1 MVEMFRKLLAQEAV
15 VGAAT
20 WTSYTLGPDD
30 YVLYGNGLD
39 VYYSLTDIR
48 NLKLTTEVSFNSL
61 ASYVRDPIINR
72 SHHRREDEHGALVD
86 LNNIKDNIMN
96 FTQALTLL
104 KDNKKV
110 TSEKGGGYYFIRDSK
125 IWWHDD
131 ISGKENPVP
140 VRLSDTFAHYVEKM
154 SFWDL
159 KTNSFR
165 VEGLVGV
172 FMMDTQYNALPL
184 EARKAIAHDMKVFI
198 PVS

>member
-20 WTSYTLGPDD
+20 WTSYTLGPAN
-30 YVLYGNGLD
+30 YVLYGNGLGVYHNLGD
-39 VYYSLTDIR
+39 VR
-48 NLKLTTEVSFNSL
+48 NLKLTTDVPFNSL
-61 ASYVRDPIINR
+61 ISYVRDQIINR
-72 SHHRREDEHGALVD
+72 AYLVD
-86 LNNIKDNIMN
+86 FNNKDNNMN
-96 FTQALTLL
+96 FTQALALL
-104 KDNKKV
+104 KNNKKV
-110 TSEKGGGYYFIRDSK
+110 TSEKGGGYYFLRDSK
-125 IWWHDD
+125 IWWHNDD
-131 ISGKENPVP
+131 TNADNPVP
-140 VRLSDTFAHYVEKM
+140 VRLSDTFTHYVEKM

-172 FMMDTQYNALPL
+172 FTMDTQYNALPL